1 MRSIAF
7 KLSFAFLLVSLAGI
21 GVTAILAGRLT
32 ATEFDS
38 FVGTLSQQNVVRQ
51 LTQFYEVRG
60 SWDGLQNVLN
70 RQNRNRLRDSEQFV
84 LADSQGEVIVG
95 DPNHRPGTRLSRQEV
110 NDSINI
116 VVDDELVGYVFSPT
130 LRVIPFMDRFLQ
142 QQTNELAENE
152 RNFIRS
158 VYRILFVGA
167 IAAGILSLILG
178 LLLARSLTRP
188 LKDLTEA
195 THAIAEGDLEQ
206 TVPVRSQDE
215 FGELAESFNQ
225 MNERLAHARETR
237 QQMTAD
243 IAHDLRTPLSIILGH
258 AEALSDGVLPPTH
271 ETFDVIHDEAKRLN
285 RLVDDLRTL
294 SLSEAGELPLNRR
307 LYPTQKLLEQIAT
320 SYAQPAQNG
329 KVDIK
334 TKFAPDL
341 PEINIDPDRMTQVFD
356 NLLSNALRY
365 TPAGGAITLA
375 ARRNNGSIQ
384 MAVRDTGPGVPA
396 EELPHIFDR
405 FYRADK
411 SRNRD
416 KGGSGLGLAIAR
428 SIVEAH
434 DGTINVRSE
443 PGKGLTFVIELAY

>member
-32 ATEFDS
+32 ATEFNS
-38 FVGTLSQQNVVRQ
+38 FVGALSQQSVVRQ

-60 SWDGLQNVLN
+60 SWQGLQNVLN
-70 RQNRNRLRDSEQFV
+70 RQNRGRLREPEPFV
-84 LADSQGEVIVG
+84 LANVQGEVIVG
-95 DPNHRPGTRLSRQEV
+95 DQNHRPSTRLSRQEV
-110 NDSINI
+110 NDSVTI
-116 VVDDELVGYVFSPT
+116 VVDDEVVGYVFSPV
-130 LRVIPFMDRFLQ
+130 LRVTPFLNRFLQ
-142 QQTNELAENE
+142 QQSKELAENE
-152 RNFIRS
+152 RAFIRS

-167 IAAGILSLILG
+167 LVAGILSITLG

-206 TVPVRSQDE
+206 MVPIRSQDE

-225 MNERLAHARETR
+225 MNARLAHARETR

-258 AEALSDGVLPPTH
+258 AEALSDSVLPPTH
-271 ETFDVIHDEAKRLN
+271 ETFDIIHDEAKRLN

-307 LYPTQKLLEQIAT
+307 LYPTQKLLEQVVT
-320 SYAQPAQNG
+320 SYAQPALKG
-329 KVDIK
+329 DIDIK
-334 TKFAPDL
+334 TNFAPDL

-365 TPAGGAITLA
+365 TPAGGVITLA
-375 ARRNNGSIQ
+375 ARHNNGSVR
-384 MAVRDTGPGVPA
+384 MAVRDTGAGVSP

-434 DGTINVRSE
+434 DGTINARSE